1 MHDGGFPEALVAQ
14 VKRRKKDGGNIVVDQ
29 CFWKTTGTTQLTAS
43 CLRCE
48 GVVTGYRPNGQ
59 KCKAMGFAPL
69 RFTVIHGQ
77 IRDGDLDIICRF
89 TNLNDTGS
97 FVSLSMNEVNFS
109 TLTLGFLND
118 FFF

>member
-1 MHDGGFPEALVAQ
+1 MHDGGFPEAFVAQ

-29 CFWKTTGTTQLTAS
+29 CFWKSTGTIQLTAS

-69 RFTVIHGQ
+69 RFTIIHGQ

-97 FVSLSMNEVNFS
+97 FVSLSLYEKF
-109 TLTLGFLND
+109 
-118 FFF
+118 